1 MKIAVILFIL
11 MYVLIIFL
19 PKYRVWA
26 ALGIAALFLVLG
38 ILPIGEVPAAIN
50 WNALMMMSGTMIL
63 VYYFIESGMP
73 GKIADL
79 LLGKS
84 KNLMMVTIY
93 MSLFSGLIS
102 AFIDNVATVLIVAPV
117 AVAICRQ
124 LKVSPVSMVRILR
137 KHGLPRLLLDEGKA
151 GNLFCG

>member
-84 KNLMMVTIY
+84 IKLRVTRTLWNINNN
-93 MSLFSGLIS
+93 IQ
-102 AFIDNVATVLIVAPV
+102 V
-117 AVAICRQ
+117 
-124 LKVSPVSMVRILR
+124 
-137 KHGLPRLLLDEGKA
+137 PRTLNTKL
-151 GNLFCG
+151 

>member
-79 LLGKS
+79 LLGKIPFPPARNNILARS
-84 KNLMMVTIY
+84 VLWTGQ
-93 MSLFSGLIS
+93 SG
-102 AFIDNVATVLIVAPV
+102 
-117 AVAICRQ
+117 
-124 LKVSPVSMVRILR
+124 
-137 KHGLPRLLLDEGKA
+137 HGRPSGDSSGRRSYTGSSRPS
-151 GNLFCG
+151 